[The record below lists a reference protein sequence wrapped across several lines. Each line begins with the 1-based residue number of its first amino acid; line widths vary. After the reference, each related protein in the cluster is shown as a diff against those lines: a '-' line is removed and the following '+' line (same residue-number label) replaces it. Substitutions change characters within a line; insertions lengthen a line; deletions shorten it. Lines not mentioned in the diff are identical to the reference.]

1 MITPGLSR
9 ITRLLQ
15 NVSISWRAIHVAGTN
30 GKGSICAYVSAMLG
44 AAGLSCGRF
53 TSPHLIDRWDCINV
67 NGKAVRQSLFQDVEA
82 RVHAKN
88 KGINASEFEVLTATA
103 FELFQQEKVQV
114 GIVEVGMGGKDDAT
128 NVIQNP
134 YATVIS
140 KIGMDHQA
148 YLGDSIKSIAHH
160 KAGIMK
166 HGVPCVIDDTI
177 DQGVMDVLEEAAAA
191 KQVPLLYSSEALNTV
206 RGNLPR
212 DTTLEEHQVTNLALA
227 YLALDVTM
235 QTLGQEYDIQTVLNA
250 AIELPWPGRLQTL
263 DLSNLAGRSQTVLL
277 DGAHNV
283 QSAEVLKLYVDR
295 QLRSGEAYQV
305 TWLMALSKGKDIRE
319 ILKAATRP
327 GDRLVAMQF
336 GPVDG
341 MPWVHP
347 ASTQDIQEAASQVG
361 LEVDLSRNSDL
372 KSTLIRA
379 AKMAKGPVVIA
390 GSLYLVS
397 DVLRLL
403 R

>member
-1 MITPGLSR
+1 M
-9 ITRLLQ
+9 
-15 NVSISWRAIHVAGTN
+15 N
-30 GKGSICAYVSAMLG
+30 GKTI
-44 AAGLSCGRF
+44 
-53 TSPHLIDRWDCINV
+53 
-67 NGKAVRQSLFQDVEA
+67 RQSLFQDVEA
-82 RVHAKN
+82 RVHAKI
-88 KGINASEFEVLTATA
+88 KDINASEFEVLTATA

-148 YLGDSIKSIAHH
+148 YLGDSIESIAHH

-166 HGVPCVIDDTI
+166 HGVPCVIDDTN
-177 DQGVMDVLEEAAAA
+177 DQRVMDILGEAAAA
-191 KQVPLLYSSEALNTV
+191 KQVPLLYSSQALNTV
-206 RGNLPR
+206 RGKLPR

-227 YLALDVTM
+227 YLSLDITM
-235 QTLGQEYDIQTVLNA
+235 QALGKEYDIQKVLNA
-250 AIELPWPGRLQTL
+250 AIALPWPGRLQMV
-263 DLSNLAGRSQTVLL
+263 DLSHLVGRSQTVLL

-283 QSAEVLKLYVDR
+283 QSAEVLKSYVDR

-305 TWLMALSKGKDIRE
+305 TWVMAFSKGKDIRE

-327 GDRLVAMQF
+327 GDRLVATQF

-347 ASTQDIQEAASQVG
+347 ASIEDIQEAASQVG
-361 LEVDLSRNSDL
+361 LEVDLSQNSDL

-379 AKMAKGPVVIA
+379 AKMGKGPVVIA

-403 R
+403 RQ

>member
-9 ITRLLQ
+9 ITKLLRD
-15 NVSISWRAIHVAGTN
+15 VPISWRAVHVAGTN

-44 AAGLSCGRF
+44 AAGVTCGRF
-53 TSPHLIDRWDCINV
+53 TSPHLIDRWDCIHV
-67 NGKAVRQSLFQDVEA
+67 NGHTVRQSLFQDVEA
-82 RVHAKN
+82 RVHAKT
-88 KGINASEFEVLTATA
+88 KDINASEFEVLTATA
-103 FELFQQEKVQV
+103 FELFQQEKVQL
-114 GIVEVGMGGKDDAT
+114 GIVEVGMGGRDDAT

-148 YLGDSIKSIAHH
+148 YLGESIKSIAQH

-166 HGVPCVIDDTI
+166 HGVPCVIDDTNDQRVI
-177 DQGVMDVLEEAAAA
+177 DVVQEAATA
-191 KQVPLLYSSEALNTV
+191 KDVPLIYSSKAVATIQ
-206 RGNLPR
+206 RNLPR
-212 DTTLEEHQVTNLALA
+212 DTILEDHQITNLALA

-235 QTLGQEYDIQTVLNA
+235 RALGQQYDVQAILNA

-263 DLSNLAGRSQTVLL
+263 DLSNLVGRSQTVLL

-283 QSAEVLKLYVDR
+283 QSAEVLHSYIDR
-295 QLRSGEAYQV
+295 RLRGGDTQQV
-305 TWLMALSKGKDIRE
+305 TWVMAISKGKDIRE

-327 GDRLVAMQF
+327 GDRLVATEF
-336 GPVDG
+336 APVDG

-347 ASTQDIQEAASQVG
+347 ASTQDIREAASQVG
-361 LEVDLSRNSDL
+361 LEVDLSQDSDL

-379 AKMAKGPVVIA
+379 AKVGKGPVVIA